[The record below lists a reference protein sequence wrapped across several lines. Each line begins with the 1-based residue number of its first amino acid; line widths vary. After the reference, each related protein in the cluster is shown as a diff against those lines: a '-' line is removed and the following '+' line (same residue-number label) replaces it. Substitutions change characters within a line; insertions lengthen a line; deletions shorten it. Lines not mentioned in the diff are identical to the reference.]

1 MGRLPSGQRATA
13 RRILTSLVRPADDV
27 RGIPAA
33 RQQVPLARLRSLA
46 TGARSADPVLDGA
59 FDEIMA
65 ALSRDRIII
74 TGTVPR
80 PDGEPGEPIAEL
92 IHDALIRDWG
102 DLREWITRDHQ
113 FQAWLHRVTEQ
124 RDRHTRT
131 GLSADLL
138 DGTDLAEGLDWAGQR
153 SLPTEIIDFL
163 TASERHQQATARRA
177 HRLDSILASLLALAL
192 IAVGLA
198 AWQREEAVVAERD
211 AQSRQLAAQSQ
222 ALIDIEPELASL
234 LAVQAHRTAL
244 TKEARAS
251 LIQAADLG
259 LTTLLAGH
267 LDDVEALAFS
277 PDGRTLASYG
287 TDFVVRLWDVA
298 SENNGSSCRLAKT
311 TCCWRWHSARTAG
324 HWSQTT
330 ATVWSGCGTSVRLHS
345 GGNC

>member
-1 MGRLPSGQRATA
+1 MTAWCSNAVGRLPSGQRATA

-102 DLREWITRDHQ
+102 DLREWITRDHR

-153 SLPTEIIDFL
+153 SLPTEIIDFH
-163 TASERHQQATARRA
+163 RQRA
-177 HRLDSILASLLALAL
+177 
-192 IAVGLA
+192 
-198 AWQREEAVVAERD
+198 
-211 AQSRQLAAQSQ
+211 
-222 ALIDIEPELASL
+222 PP
-234 LAVQAHRTAL
+234 
-244 TKEARAS
+244 
-251 LIQAADLG
+251 
-259 LTTLLAGH
+259 AGH
-267 LDDVEALAFS
+267 RPPRPPPRQHPRQPARPR
-277 PDGRTLASYG
+277 PDRRRPGSVAARGSRRGRA
-287 TDFVVRLWDVA
+287 
-298 SENNGSSCRLAKT
+298 
-311 TCCWRWHSARTAG
+311 
-324 HWSQTT
+324 
-330 ATVWSGCGTSVRLHS
+330 
-345 GGNC
+345 